1 MLVEAT
7 HVLIHTPVHV
17 HVHNECG
24 VHAYSLHCP
33 LPSPY
38 SADIADCQTSVFHK
52 ASDKTEVGLSTRYNL
67 QTSNVSLGLATKYT
81 LNDGAILKVGV
92 IESRLM
98 HSYM

>member
-1 MLVEAT
+1 MNVWSACIFLT
-7 HVLIHTPVHV
+7 L
-17 HVHNECG
+17 
-24 VHAYSLHCP
+24 P